1 MPTFRPWP
9 VASLLLVACAAPR
22 PWRPF
27 GSEVVMSMPTAQLEA
42 QWERHFALVNVRLDG
57 GPEQRFLLDTGA
69 SAVVLAQ
76 SAVDE
81 LRLPTMAL
89 DPAKGGFVLQGADD
103 STTRVQRIV
112 PLRSLQCGPLTMR
125 DVDALVLDLLPL
137 QQVCGQPVAGVLPA
151 TMFRDCV
158 LTIDYPGR
166 RVDVASQQALAPAE
180 LGNGG
185 TVALQPGALPHL
197 ELAIGGRTMP
207 VLLDS
212 GSSGPLALPK
222 SLPLEYQTPPRET
235 GKQMTIGGALPS
247 FQARLAHDVDWAG
260 HLLHTPIVDLQN
272 EDSAAVG
279 TAVLAQFRL
288 VLDQPRQRVTFARD
302 RRDPILFPPVRGQGF
317 GFRITGDS
325 WTVAYVLDGTPAA
338 AAGLRAGDRIV
349 AVDGHA
355 VAGATRADH
364 DEAMASKPATTL
376 RVQRDGEPDRELQ
389 VPIVVLLP

>member
-1 MPTFRPWP
+1 M
-9 VASLLLVACAAPR
+9 SAPN
-22 PWRPF
+22 
-27 GSEVVMSMPTAQLEA
+27 AQLEA
-42 QWERHFALVNVRLDG
+42 QWERDFALVNVRLDG
-57 GPEQRFLLDTGA
+57 GPAQRFLLDTGA

-81 LRLPTMAL
+81 LRLPTLAL

-103 STTRVQRIV
+103 STARVQRIV
-112 PLRSLQCGPLTMR
+112 PLRSLQCGPLSMR

-158 LTIDYPGR
+158 LTIDYPAR
-166 RVDVASQQALAPAE
+166 RVEVASQDALAPAE
-180 LGNGG
+180 LGSGG
-185 TVALQPGALPHL
+185 TMPLLQGALPHV
-197 ELAIGGRTMP
+197 ELAIGGSSMP

-212 GSSGPLALPK
+212 GSSGPLAMPK
-222 SLPLEYQTPPRET
+222 SLPLEYQGPPRET
-235 GKQMTIGGALPS
+235 GKHMTIGGVLPS
-247 FQARLAHDVDWAG
+247 LQARLAHDVDWAG
-260 HLLHTPIVDLQN
+260 HVLRTPIVDLQN

-279 TAVLAQFRL
+279 TAVLAHFRM

-302 RRDPILFPPVRGQGF
+302 RREPIAFPPVRGQGF

-325 WTVAYVLDGTPAA
+325 WTIAYVLDGTPAA
-338 AAGLRAGDRIV
+338 AADLRAGDRIV

-364 DEAMASKPATTL
+364 DEAMASRPATTL
-376 RVQRDGEPDRELQ
+376 RVQRGGEPERELL
-389 VPIVVLLP
+389 VPVVVLLP